1 MTELHPNHLHAILS
15 DAAYVA
21 DPLALFSQLTRRI
34 DTSLLLESSDIDS

>member
-21 DPLALFSQLTRRI
+21 DPLGYRAPHQFGRRQASI
-34 DTSLLLESSDIDS
+34 GGR